1 VPAARERAPT
11 LDGCAAGRRVVGD
24 NPAVQRNDQP
34 QPPARTAGSAGKA
47 PPRASEEPLNRLR
60 TDPLGWLPVGLA
72 IAVTGALL
80 WFIGADPTSGVTA
93 SGSPFTDEAWN
104 VVNARN
110 LVLLGTWSTDQF
122 NLHLVNGPFS
132 ILEAG
137 VFSIL
142 GVGIV
147 QARLLSIAS
156 VGVTT
161 VLLGFGLRQPLGR
174 GPAVVGAAAFG
185 TCLLVLFYG
194 RLAYTETL
202 VMLEMTAG
210 AVLIGRT
217 AGDGPAGRWG
227 LLAGVFF
234 GLAIATKA
242 LAGFGVAGAI
252 LALLVVESR
261 RSTATRR
268 WLAGCVGGVLAI
280 GLAWIV
286 IVFIPD
292 HAAVAIDLNIWA
304 HQVTPT
310 SIAELLG
317 RVVSYPFR
325 SDGALP
331 GLAPIAVGAIVGVVA
346 TVAGWRQM
354 PPTRRRLAVAA
365 IGWVAVHLA
374 VLLVSSYR
382 PNRYLLPMLP
392 GAILLVAVGA
402 ATVGESLRRRAVP
415 RSLSAGAIA
424 AGLAVVML
432 PGMVSYGRWMSHATN
447 RLEPMQ
453 RAVATLIPPGSTV
466 WGGYA
471 PLVAMG
477 ARVTTIVPW
486 PPASANNGPAYQSRP
501 VRWIVTGNHEP
512 EWIVPSSPAWAA
524 RVERLCFRWDRQ
536 RVCLVELP

>member
-1 VPAARERAPT
+1 M
-11 LDGCAAGRRVVGD
+11 GD

-34 QPPARTAGSAGKA
+34 QPPAGTAGFTG
-47 PPRASEEPLNRLR
+47 RASRRAGEGRLIRPR
-60 TDPLGWLPVGLA
+60 TDPLAWLPVGLA
-72 IAVTGALL
+72 VALTGALV
-80 WFIGADPTSGVTA
+80 WFIGADPTTGVTA

-156 VGVTT
+156 VAMTT
-161 VLLGFGLRQPLGR
+161 LLLGFGLRQALGR
-174 GPAVVGAAAFG
+174 GPAVVAAAAFG

-202 VMLEMTAG
+202 VMLEMTVG
-210 AVLIGRT
+210 AVLIGRS
-217 AGDGPAGRWG
+217 AGDGPTGRWG

-242 LAGFGVAGAI
+242 LAGFGVVGAI
-252 LALLVVESR
+252 LALLIVESR
-261 RSTATRR
+261 RSTAMRR
-268 WLAGCVGGVLAI
+268 WLAGCVGGLLAI

-310 SIAELLG
+310 SITELVG
-317 RVVSYPFR
+317 RIVSYPFR

-331 GLAPIAVGAIVGVVA
+331 GLGPIAGGAIVGVVA
-346 TVAGWRQM
+346 TIAGWRQM
-354 PPTRRRLAVAA
+354 PPPRRRLAVAA
-365 IGWVAVHLA
+365 IGWVAIHLA

-392 GAILLVAVGA
+392 GAILLVGVGA
-402 ATVGESLRRRAVP
+402 AALGETLRRRAVP
-415 RSLSAGAIA
+415 RSFAAGAIV

-432 PGMVSYGRWMSHATN
+432 PGIVSYGRWMSHATN

-453 RAVATLIPPGSTV
+453 RAVAALIPPGSTV

-477 ARVTTIVPW
+477 APVTTIVPW
-486 PPASANNGPAYQSRP
+486 PPASANNGPDYQSRP

-524 RVERLCFRWDRQ
+524 RVERVCFRWDRQ